1 MQQYQR
7 RILVSVTGMS
17 PAVVTETLYAL
28 VVEKQFIPTEIQ
40 IITTAQGKNKIL
52 TALLGIEGGRK
63 KTTGALE
70 EFIQDYGKQY
80 GIEHIHFDESCINVL
95 QDDENNPLND
105 IRTPEENILASNQIV
120 NQIGKLC
127 QHPETALHISIAGG
141 RKTMGFFIGYALS
154 LYGREQDSLSH
165 VLVSEQFE
173 NLPNFYYPKP
183 YPYFIN
189 DLQGKEIDAAQAKVM
204 LANIPWVRLGLG
216 VSQELLNNQISYND
230 SVIKA
235 QEILEKPSLTF
246 LAPIDDR
253 IIKFGKNQIKL
264 SPRGYSLL
272 LSLVIAKQ
280 KQTVLSASL
289 TQEHASKALY
299 SSIYRLF
306 KPELESDDFR
316 AILNDSRTDINK
328 KVRKAFSLS
337 KEIKTPYIPSSVNYS
352 YELFIALENIDI
364 SAILSD
370 LQHII

>member
-80 GIEHIHFDESCINVL
+80 GIEHIHFDESCISVL

-189 DLQGKEIDAAQAKVM
+189 DLQGKK
-204 LANIPWVRLGLG
+204 LTLPKRRLCWLIYLG
-216 VSQELLNNQISYND
+216 CDWDWGYH
-230 SVIKA
+230 
-235 QEILEKPSLTF
+235 
-246 LAPIDDR
+246 
-253 IIKFGKNQIKL
+253 KN
-264 SPRGYSLL
+264 Y
-272 LSLVIAKQ
+272 
-280 KQTVLSASL
+280 
-289 TQEHASKALY
+289 
-299 SSIYRLF
+299 
-306 KPELESDDFR
+306 
-316 AILNDSRTDINK
+316 
-328 KVRKAFSLS
+328 
-337 KEIKTPYIPSSVNYS
+337 
-352 YELFIALENIDI
+352 
-364 SAILSD
+364 
-370 LQHII
+370 